1 MKNYDEIRNHFYGT
15 LGFIQLLQMKIT
27 ELSEGYCKGEMP
39 LRPEILNPLGTVH
52 GGCTFALADTIGGS
66 AALTHGDSIVTV
78 DSNIHYLAP
87 ACDTEKLVAEAKEIK
102 YGSTIAVYEVNV
114 YKADGTMVA
123 TFLFYHICQ
132 KQKRVVSCPLCFDAD
147 LLIKIPLIDDA
158 DRLALASRDR
168 LGFDHLHIHLDAEHR
183 L

>member
-15 LGFIQLLQMKIT
+15 LGFIQLLDMRIT

-66 AALTHGDSIVTV
+66 AALTHGNSVVTV

-87 ACDTEKLVAEAKEIK
+87 ACNTEKLIAEAKEIK

-114 YKADGTMVA
+114 YKTMA
-123 TFLFYHICQ
+123 QWLP
-132 KQKRVVSCPLCFDAD
+132 PLPSPI
-147 LLIKIPLIDDA
+147 LLYRKKIRKGQETKGQENA
-158 DRLALASRDR
+158 
-168 LGFDHLHIHLDAEHR
+168 
-183 L
+183 

>member
-1 MKNYDEIRNHFYGT
+1 MKSQENNYDAIKNHFYGT
-15 LGFIQLLQMKIT
+15 LGFIQLLDMRIT

-39 LRPEILNPLGTVH
+39 LRPEILNPLGSVH

-66 AALTHGDSIVTV
+66 AALTHGNSVMTV

-87 ACDTEKLVAEAKEIK
+87 ARNTEKLVAEAKEIK

-123 TFLFYHICQ
+123 TSIQSYFVFSD
-132 KQKRVVSCPLCFDAD
+132 KNKKDKS
-147 LLIKIPLIDDA
+147 
-158 DRLALASRDR
+158 
-168 LGFDHLHIHLDAEHR
+168 
-183 L
+183 